1 MNHDINITKLKLNCF
16 RQSKIPGEFMLQMR
30 VPGGLIDAKYLSCI
44 QHIAE
49 TWGNGTF
56 HLGMRQTLNAPGIKY
71 EKIDGVNEY
80 LDDYIKEVE
89 VAQCDVDMKVNSTGY
104 PTIGARNIMACIG
117 GSHCIK
123 ANYNTFE
130 LAKKLEKEIFPSHY
144 HIKMA
149 LAGCPNDCAKAHFN
163 DFGIIG
169 VTKANFHKERCI
181 GCGRC
186 VKVCKS
192 HATRVLSGKNHK
204 AVKDSCCCVGCG
216 ECVEACP
223 TSAWTRSEKKLF
235 RITIG
240 GRTGKQFPRMGKMF
254 LNWVSEG
261 VVVNVIKNWQ
271 DFSANVLKNKP
282 QYLHGGHL
290 IDRAGYAKF
299 KEMILNGVT
308 LNPEAEVAERI
319 LWAETEY
326 RANINIKNLEDHS
339 SRGLDY
345 TSTLKK

>member
-1 MNHDINITKLKLNCF
+1 MNHDIDITKLKLNCF
-16 RQSKIPGEFMLQMR
+16 RQSKVPGEFMLQMR
-30 VPGGLIDAKYLSCI
+30 APAGLIDAKYLATV
-44 QHIAE
+44 QNIAQ

-56 HLGMRQTLNAPGIKY
+56 HLGMRQTLNIPGIKF
-71 EKIDGVNEY
+71 ELISEVNAY
-80 LDDYIKEVE
+80 LESYIKEVE
-89 VAQCDVDMKVNSTGY
+89 VESCDVDMTVNQAGY

-123 ANYNTFE
+123 ANYNTHE

-149 LAGCPNDCAKAHFN
+149 LAGCPNDCAKGHFN

-169 VTKANFHKERCI
+169 VTKPLFLKERCI

-186 VKVCKS
+186 VRICKS
-192 HATRVLSGKNHK
+192 HATRVLSGENNK
-204 AVKDSCCCVGCG
+204 AIKDTCCCVGCG

-223 TSAWTRSEKKLF
+223 TSAWVRPATTLYRM
-235 RITIG
+235 TIG
-240 GRTGKQFPRMGKMF
+240 GRSGKQSPRMGKIF
-254 LNWVSEG
+254 LNWVTES
-261 VVVNVIKNWQ
+261 VIINVIKNWQ
-271 DFSANVLKNKP
+271 KFSQNVLEGKP

-299 KEMILNGVT
+299 KQMILDGVE
-308 LNPEAEVAERI
+308 LNPEAEVAQRI

-326 RANINIKNLEDHS
+326 RANINVKKLEDHPS
-339 SRGLDY
+339 SGLPFQN
-345 TSTLKK
+345 L